1 MIKMLF
7 CREICVLGEDFQNVF
22 ITRGSNLSN
31 ADKERKK
38 RFFMSRN
45 KKSRKDGREGF
56 DRNDEI

>member
-1 MIKMLF
+1 
-7 CREICVLGEDFQNVF
+7 VLGEDFQNIF